1 MGYSIILRFGSV
13 PFYLS
18 NHQTIAIMTVQKFL
32 IYFLLFNIFLSIAPL
47 IAENYY
53 PDFNL
58 LIPRFWNM
66 FAVFSI
72 ITFVIY
78 LFASWRMHV
87 SIKSSGQAL
96 LASIAVKLL
105 FYMVIAFVYISQN
118 TVDPLKF
125 MICFFYLYFFHTVFE
140 ISCLL
145 CNLRNQK

>member
-1 MGYSIILRFGSV
+1 MNILR
-13 PFYLS
+13 
-18 NHQTIAIMTVQKFL
+18 FL
-32 IYFLLFNIFLSIAPL
+32 IYFLLFNIFLGIAPL
-47 IAENYY
+47 LAENYY
-53 PDFNL
+53 YDLDL

-78 LFASWRMHV
+78 MLASWRMNV

-105 FYMVIAFVYISQN
+105 LYMVIAFVYISQN
-118 TVDPLKF
+118 TVDPVKF

-140 ISCLL
+140 IYCLL
-145 CNLRNQK
+145 CNLRNQKFK